1 MHCVCSACT
10 QSYLP
15 GMTTCCA
22 SAQAK
27 CVFCTGSAVRGASRQ
42 DHPATDS
49 PDCVKAITKKD
60 LVNAKKLVAK
70 YVKEAPVKVSAVW
83 LLTWLQLYT
92 ELRAKALC
100 QTRFK
105 KVTDAALLQPLVKK
119 KQSRSKK
126 RAREASKLVE
136 EFGCVSSLSTA

>member
-15 GMTTCCA
+15 GMTTRCA

-27 CVFCTGSAVRGASRQ
+27 CVSCACSAVRDARCQ

-49 PDCVKAITKKD
+49 PVHVKAITKKD

-70 YVKEAPVKVSAVW
+70 YVKEAPIKVCAVW
-83 LLTWLQLYT
+83 LLTWLQLCT
-92 ELRAKALC
+92 E
-100 QTRFK
+100 Q
-105 KVTDAALLQPLVKK
+105 
-119 KQSRSKK
+119 
-126 RAREASKLVE
+126 
-136 EFGCVSSLSTA
+136 

>member
-1 MHCVCSACT
+1 MF
-10 QSYLP
+10 
-15 GMTTCCA
+15 CA
-22 SAQAK
+22 S
-27 CVFCTGSAVRGASRQ
+27 SAVRDARRQ

-70 YVKEAPVKVSAVW
+70 YAVKEAPIKVCAV
-83 LLTWLQLYT
+83 Y
-92 ELRAKALC
+92 ALSSEPKRC
-100 QTRFK
+100 AWK
-105 KVTDAALLQPLVKK
+105 LTDASLLQPLVKK

-136 EFGCVSSLSTA
+136 EFGCVSSLSNAQLCVDAHVELTL